1 MSTDSS
7 DPRVY
12 LPLDKEDVI
21 TFLNDEGPFKT
32 RAAVIAFAAAYGY
45 REGRREPFERGS
57 KDIRWGVFQEEGK
70 SFIAD
75 LIAAIE
81 DDDLSIM
88 RDERGV
94 DRRQIFAEYANGGLA
109 LLRDRVKDNPR
120 SPLDVILEM
129 VLAAEEPRDVT
140 STEGLSKLVAQ
151 MEREKGS
158 RRAAQG

>member
-1 MSTDSS
+1 MSLDSS

-12 LPLDKEDVI
+12 LPSDREDVI

-45 REGRREPFERGS
+45 REGRRETFERGN
-57 KDIRWGVFQEEGK
+57 KDIRWGVFQDEGK

-75 LIAAIE
+75 LIAAAE

-88 RDERGV
+88 RDERGA

-109 LLRDRVKDNPR
+109 LLHDRVKDNPR
-120 SPLDVILEM
+120 NALDVILEM
-129 VLAAEEPRDVT
+129 VLAAEEPRDLT
-140 STEGLSKLVAQ
+140 TTEGLGELVAQ
-151 MEREKGS
+151 MEREKSS
-158 RRAAQG
+158 RSGTEG